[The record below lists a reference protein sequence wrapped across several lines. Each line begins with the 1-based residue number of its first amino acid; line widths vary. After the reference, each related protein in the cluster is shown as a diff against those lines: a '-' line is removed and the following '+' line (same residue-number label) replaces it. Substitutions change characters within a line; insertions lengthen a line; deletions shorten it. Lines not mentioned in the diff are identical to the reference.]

1 MDYCYMDETRNRSI
15 ENFGTS
21 SIINISKRNI
31 TPYEKGLSLKWKNA
45 ENGENGKMTH
55 KKRFQKIRQIYSFKN
70 TLLE

>member
-1 MDYCYMDETRNRSI
+1 MDETRNRSI

-55 KKRFQKIRQIYSFKN
+55 KKRF
-70 TLLE
+70 